1 MQRDIN
7 GRDKEIPLIFTYF
20 TTDAINRF
28 PVRDKGI
35 MSKPVSSLSSMF
47 SWLNSNCA
55 NNGLA
60 AFGNNDSGLNHRDNY
75 S

>member
-7 GRDKEIPLIFTYF
+7 GKDKEISLSFTYF

-35 MSKPVSSLSSMF
+35 VSKPVSSLSAMF

-55 NNGLA
+55 IDGLV
-60 AFGNNDSGLNHRDNY
+60 AFGNNDSGLK
-75 S
+75 